1 MKTIK
6 KLLTTIAVL
15 LCSIVANAYDF
26 YVDGIYYNILSTTDL
41 TAEVTYGTYGDKNYS
56 GDIIIPSTF
65 TYNSKTLKVTHIGES
80 AFYGSDSIT
89 NVTIPN
95 SVKTIESQSFSG
107 CTSLSSIIIPN
118 SVTNINCYAFTK
130 CDSLK
135 HIHIENGDF
144 TLYITHKNKY
154 YYGSLFSGCPLE
166 NLYLGRNI
174 DYNEE
179 KSEYSPF
186 YNQEKL
192 TSVIISNNV
201 TRINRNLFVGCSI
214 TSISIPN
221 SVTNID
227 DNAFYNTKLESLY
240 IEDGETTLSLGY
252 GSLITDN
259 VHSSN
264 YFESNGFFY
273 DSSLETLYLGRNL
286 QYDSQ
291 NEYREQNHPP
301 FSYSET
307 LKFVTIGNNVTKIPS
322 ETFYLCRKLTNVTIS
337 NGVTEIGEYAF
348 YNCDSLTN
356 ISIPNSVTSIKRDAF
371 YGCDKITSITIPN
384 SVNYIGVNAFEC
396 CPSLKYLYIEDG
408 DESLSIKEGAFDRC
422 ILEEVYLGR
431 SVSFS
436 QYYNNYDNY
445 YAFSHIKKLTI
456 GSQVTNI
463 RGQLHSNSN
472 GDNLNS
478 IYLISYNPPTI
489 NSCNFTESQYVN
501 LPIYVPKGSLNAYQ
515 TAETWKN
522 FWNIQEYYL
531 DKYFYINYIVD
542 GEIYAIDSV
551 KHGDTIIAK
560 EIPIKENRSF
570 SGWGE
575 IPETMPAND
584 ITIEGTFKYSLT
596 YKIEDDTISI
606 DSLFYGTEI
615 ILINKPQKEGYTFS
629 GWSET
634 PETMPAEDVTI
645 TGSFSIN
652 TYAIIYMVDN
662 EVFTI
667 DSLNFGTE
675 IVLRDEPEKEGY
687 TFSGWSKAPET
698 MPANDITITGSFTIN
713 TYVIT
718 YMVDDEV
725 FAIDSLKYGSEIV
738 LRDKPTKEGYT
749 FSGWSEAPETM
760 PANDITIT
768 GHFSINTYA
777 ITYLIDGEV
786 FAIDS
791 LTYGSKIVLRDEPEK
806 EGYVFSGW
814 SEAPETMPAN
824 DITITGSFDAT
835 AIQNVTIDAT
845 NIEIK
850 DNSIILQNI
859 NNSTITIYTING
871 VLVKSIDNYAG
882 EEIALDKGLYVV
894 CIGNESIKIKI

>member
-6 KLLTTIAVL
+6 QLLTTMAVL

-26 YVDGIYYNILSTTDL
+26 YVDGIYYSVISTTDL
-41 TAEVTYGTYGDKNYS
+41 TVEVTYGDKNYS
-56 GDIIIPSTF
+56 GNIIIPSTF
-65 TYNSKTLKVTHIGES
+65 NYNSKTLTVTKIGEN
-80 AFYGSDSIT
+80 AFLNCDSVT
-89 NVTIPN
+89 NVKIPN
-95 SVKTIESQSFSG
+95 SVTTIEYQSFSR

-118 SVTNINCYAFTK
+118 SVTNINCFAFYK

-135 HIHIENGDF
+135 HIHIENSDS
-144 TLYITHKNKY
+144 TMYITSKNY
-154 YYGSLFSGCPLE
+154 YTSSLFNDCPLE
-166 NLYLGRNI
+166 TLYLGRNI
-174 DYNEE
+174 HYNTA

-186 YNQEKL
+186 YNQERL
-192 TSVIISNNV
+192 TSIIISNNV
-201 TRINRNLFVGCSI
+201 THINPSLFVGCSNLK
-214 TSISIPN
+214 SINIPN
-221 SVTNID
+221 SITTID
-227 DNAFYNTKLESLY
+227 DNAFDNCTKLKKLH
-240 IEDGETTLSLGY
+240 IEDGETTLSLGKGREIGKDDY
-252 GSLITDN
+252 
-259 VHSSN
+259 
-264 YFESNGFFY
+264 YNGLFY
-273 DSSLETLYLGRNL
+273 DCPLDTLYLGRNI
-286 QYDSQ
+286 QYEVGINDSFD
-291 NEYREQNHPP
+291 EIRAP
-301 FSYSET
+301 FSYNKT
-307 LKFVTIGNNVTKIPS
+307 LKSVTIGNNVTLINY
-322 ETFYLCRKLTNVTIS
+322 EAFYKCTKLTNVEIS
-337 NGVTEIGEYAF
+337 NSVTTIGSYAF
-348 YNCDSLTN
+348 YSCDSLKN
-356 ISIPNSVTSIKRDAF
+356 ISIPNSVTSIYRNAF
-371 YGCDKITSITIPN
+371 DYCYKITHITIPN
-384 SVNYIGVNAFEC
+384 SVKEIDDYAFEHC
-396 CPSLKYLYIEDG
+396 YSLKYLYIEDNNEYLRIG
-408 DESLSIKEGAFDRC
+408 CYAFRNC
-422 ILEEVYLGR
+422 PLEEVYLGR
-431 SVSFS
+431 EGYLGSKKYYVFENIKTLIIGTYVTRIDGSLFS
-436 QYYNNYDNY
+436 KYNG
-445 YAFSHIKKLTI
+445 T
-456 GSQVTNI
+456 
-463 RGQLHSNSN
+463 
-472 GDNLNS
+472 NLNN
-478 IYLISYNPPTI
+478 IYLMCANPPTI
-489 NSCNFTESQYVN
+489 YNQIFFTESQYAN
-501 LPIYVPKGSLNAYQ
+501 LLIYVPKSSLNAYQ

-551 KHGDTIIAK
+551 KHGDTIIAR

-645 TGSFSIN
+645 TGSFAINTYAITYMIDDEVFAIDSLTYGSEIILRDEPEKEGYTFSGWSEAPEIMPANDITIIGHFSIN
-652 TYAIIYMVDN
+652 TYAITYMVDD
-662 EVFTI
+662 EVFAI

-687 TFSGWSKAPET
+687 TFSGWSET
-698 MPANDITITGSFTIN
+698 PDSMPANDITITGSF
-713 TYVIT
+713 
-718 YMVDDEV
+718 
-725 FAIDSLKYGSEIV
+725 A
-738 LRDKPTKEGYT
+738 
-749 FSGWSEAPETM
+749 
-760 PANDITIT
+760 
-768 GHFSINTYA
+768 INTYA
-777 ITYLIDGEV
+777 ITYMIDDEV

-882 EEIALDKGLYVV
+882 EEIPLDEGFYIV
-894 CIGNESIKIKI
+894 CVGNETIKIKI